1 MRTSNAAAVST
12 GGSETGTAS
21 GMTGVAPTAGAI
33 AASATS
39 VCPIIR
45 LGEPAGVE
53 PAGRLRRHDATP
65 PQHGDAVGDGDD
77 LAQLVGDEHDA
88 DALGA
93 QPADRAEQ
101 GVDVQRGE
109 HSGRLVEDQHPAVVV
124 QRLDDLD
131 TLALANRQPL
141 DPSIGIDADPDP
153 GGGRLD
159 GAAGRT
165 AVDGAEADRGEHHVL
180 RHGHRSDEGELLGH
194 HPDAG
199 RHRLLR

>member
-1 MRTSNAAAVST
+1 MGLRHRVRRPDRRPDRRGDIHIGRSGVSDHQ
-12 GGSETGTAS
+12 
-21 GMTGVAPTAGAI
+21 
-33 AASATS
+33 
-39 VCPIIR
+39 

-53 PAGRLRRHDATP
+53 PGRRLCRHDAP
-65 PQHGDAVGDGDD
+65 SPQHGDAIGDGDD

-101 GVDVQRGE
+101 RIDVQRGE
-109 HSGRLVEDQHPAVVV
+109 HGGRLVEDQDSTVVV

-131 TLALANRQPL
+131 ALALADRQLL
-141 DPSIGIDADPDP
+141 DPRIGIDVHPDP

-159 GAAGRT
+159 GAAGGPP
-165 AVDGAEADRGEHHVL
+165 VDGPEADGREHDIL

-199 RHRLLR
+199 CHRLLR